1 MSDKERF
8 ESYTE
13 SLACGISPEL
23 EKIRTQAVEEQVP
36 VIRDG
41 TRQLLFFLIRVHKV
55 RKILE
60 VGTGTGYSAL
70 AMWEASD
77 RQAHIT
83 TIENYEKRIIKAKEN
98 FAKLNAEDYIEF
110 ITDDADDVLGKISGS
125 FDMVFMDAAKGQ
137 YGQWLGHA
145 VRLLKPGGILV
156 SDNVLH
162 DMDVLESRYAVCRRD
177 RTIHS
182 RMREYMY
189 ELTHRDDMETLILD
203 TGDGTAV
210 SVMKNEVQQ

>member
-1 MSDKERF
+1 MTDRERF

-13 SLACGISPEL
+13 SLVCGISPEL
-23 EKIRTQAVEEQVP
+23 EKVRIEAVEEQVP

-41 TRQLLFFLIRVHKV
+41 TRQLLFFLIRVHNV
-55 RKILE
+55 RRILE

-77 RQAHIT
+77 KQAHIT
-83 TIENYEKRIIKAKEN
+83 TIENYEKRIVKARNN
-98 FAKLNAEDYIEF
+98 FAKLKAEDHIEF
-110 ITDDADDVLGKISGS
+110 IADDADEVLGKLTESY
-125 FDMVFMDAAKGQ
+125 DMVFMDAAKGQ
-137 YGQWLGHA
+137 YGQWLEHA

-182 RMREYMY
+182 RMRDYMY
-189 ELTHRDDMETLILD
+189 ELTHRADMDTLILD

-210 SVMKNEVQQ
+210 SVMKEERL

>member
-1 MSDKERF
+1 MTDKERF

-23 EKIRTQAVEEQVP
+23 EKIRMEAVEEQVP

-41 TRQLLFFLIRVHKV
+41 TRQLLFFLIRVHNV
-55 RKILE
+55 RNILE

-70 AMWEASD
+70 AMWEASG
-77 RQAHIT
+77 RKAHIT
-83 TIENYEKRIIKAKEN
+83 TIENYEKRIIKAREN
-98 FAKLNAEDYIEF
+98 FAKLNAEEYIEF
-110 ITDDADDVLGKISGS
+110 ITNDADEVLGKISGS

-137 YGQWLGHA
+137 YGQWLEHA

-162 DMDVLESRYAVCRRD
+162 DMDILESRYAVCRRD

-189 ELTHRDDMETLILD
+189 ELTHRGDMETLILD

-210 SVMKNEVQQ
+210 SVMKK

>member
-1 MSDKERF
+1 MTDKERF

-23 EKIRTQAVEEQVP
+23 EKIRTEALEEQVP
-36 VIRDG
+36 IIRDG

-55 RKILE
+55 RRILE

-77 RQAHIT
+77 KQAHIT
-83 TIENYEKRIIKAKEN
+83 TIENYEKRIVKAREN
-98 FAKLNAEDYIEF
+98 FAKLKAEEYIEF
-110 ITDDADDVLGKISGS
+110 ITDDADEVLGKLARSYDQS
-125 FDMVFMDAAKGQ
+125 YDMVFMDAAKGQ
-137 YGQWLGHA
+137 YGQWLEHA

-182 RMREYMY
+182 RMRDYMY
-189 ELTHRDDMETLILD
+189 ELTHRDDMNTLILD

-210 SVMKNEVQQ
+210 SVMKE

>member
-23 EKIRTQAVEEQVP
+23 EKIRTEALEEQVP

-41 TRQLLFFLIRVHKV
+41 TRQLLFFLIRVHNV
-55 RKILE
+55 RRILE

-77 RQAHIT
+77 KQAHIT
-83 TIENYEKRIIKAKEN
+83 TIENYEKRIVKAREN
-98 FAKLNAEDYIEF
+98 FAKLKAEEYSEF
-110 ITDDADDVLGKISGS
+110 IADDADEVLGKLTESY
-125 FDMVFMDAAKGQ
+125 DMVFMDAAKGQ
-137 YGQWLGHA
+137 YGQWLEHA

-182 RMREYMY
+182 RMRDYMY
-189 ELTHRDDMETLILD
+189 ELTHRDDMDTLILD

-210 SVMKNEVQQ
+210 SVMKE

>member
-1 MSDKERF
+1 MTDKERF

-13 SLACGISPEL
+13 SLVCGISPEL
-23 EKIRTQAVEEQVP
+23 EKIRIAAVEEQVP

-55 RKILE
+55 RNILE
-60 VGTGTGYSAL
+60 VGTGTGYSTL

-77 RQAHIT
+77 RQAQIT
-83 TIENYEKRIIKAKEN
+83 TIENYEKRIVKAREN
-98 FAKLNAEDYIEF
+98 FARLNAEEYIEF
-110 ITDDADDVLGKISGS
+110 IADDADEVLGKLSGKY
-125 FDMVFMDAAKGQ
+125 DMVFMDAAKGQ
-137 YGQWLGHA
+137 YGQWLEHA

-162 DMDVLESRYAVCRRD
+162 DMDVLESRYAVCRRN

-182 RMREYMY
+182 RMRDYMY
-189 ELTHRDDMETLILD
+189 ELTHRDDMDTLILD

-210 SVMKNEVQQ
+210 SVMKPEK